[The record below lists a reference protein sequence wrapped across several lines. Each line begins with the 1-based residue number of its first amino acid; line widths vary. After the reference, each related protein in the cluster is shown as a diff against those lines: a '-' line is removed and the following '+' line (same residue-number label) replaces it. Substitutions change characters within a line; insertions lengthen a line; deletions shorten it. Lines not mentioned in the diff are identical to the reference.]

1 MEQPI
6 LVVMPVAPS
15 CGRTRQRSVL
25 ACSLPGCADTPCP
38 RKDPKVPHAPDSAAP
53 ASPRSPTSDV
63 RPGRVLAVLCG
74 GSAFVFAAVS
84 MVNVGLPD
92 LARDIGATQNEALWV
107 VNLYSLVFA
116 ALLLPAS
123 ALGDIIGRRRTFVV
137 GLGLFAAF
145 SAVSALVR
153 DPALLIA
160 TRGAA
165 GLGAAMVM
173 PTSLT
178 IITATFPV
186 EEKGKAIGIWAG
198 VSGASGTL
206 GLVLSGAMLEVFD
219 WTSIFWVCAG
229 ASALGVVATLALVPE
244 SRDEQ
249 ASRFDVGGALL
260 SALGLGGVVYTI
272 IEQPVKGWDASVLG
286 ALAVGVVGLVGFVVY
301 ELRREQP
308 MLDPR
313 LFAGRAFGTGSLS
326 LVLGFGAAL
335 GLFVIIFQ
343 YLQYTLGYS
352 TLEAGLAVTVQGVG
366 IVGAASASDALARRI
381 GLGITGGIGLGLLAA
396 GFALLAVMS
405 DADSSYWAL
414 LPGLIV
420 AGVGLGLSSAPATTS
435 ILSGAPAHA
444 QGSASGVNNA
454 AREVGGALGIA
465 VMGSALN
472 STYADRVDVTG
483 LSQTAAGAAQESL
496 PAALQVAQGLGDRG
510 ARLAADA
517 QSAFVDG
524 FHASI
529 WVGTAA
535 LVVSALVL
543 LAVGP
548 RRGQVRLDLG
558 DGFADADAARP
569 DPTARLGAAA

>member
-1 MEQPI
+1 
-6 LVVMPVAPS
+6 MPSSNGPAAAVLSPS
-15 CGRTRQRSVL
+15 
-25 ACSLPGCADTPCP
+25 A
-38 RKDPKVPHAPDSAAP
+38 SAE
-53 ASPRSPTSDV
+53 V

-92 LARDIGATQNEALWV
+92 LARDIGATQTQALWV

-123 ALGDIIGRRRTFVV
+123 ALGDIIGRRRTFVS
-137 GLGLFAAF
+137 GLAIFAGF
-145 SAVSALVR
+145 SALSALVR
-153 DPALLIA
+153 DPVLLISS
-160 TRGAA
+160 RGAA

-219 WTSIFWVCAG
+219 WTSIFWVCAA
-229 ASALGVVATLALVPE
+229 ASVLGIAATLALVPE
-244 SRDEQ
+244 SRDDE
-249 ASRFDVGGALL
+249 AGSFDVGGAVL

-272 IEQPVKGWDASVLG
+272 IEQPQDGWSG
-286 ALAVGVVGLVGFVVY
+286 AVVAAFVVGLVGLVAFVLY
-301 ELRREQP
+301 ELRRAQP

-313 LFAGRAFGTGSLS
+313 LFASRSFGTGSLS

-366 IVGAASASDALARRI
+366 IVGAAGMSDKLVRRL
-381 GLGITGGIGLGLLAA
+381 GLGLTGGIGLALLAG

-414 LPGLIV
+414 LPGLLV
-420 AGVGLGLSSAPATTS
+420 AGVGLGLSSASATTS
-435 ILSGAPAHA
+435 VLQGAPAHA

-465 VMGSALN
+465 AMGSALN
-472 STYADRVDVTG
+472 STYADHVDLTG
-483 LSQTAAGAAQESL
+483 VPAGATDAVRGSL

-510 ARLAADA
+510 TQLAANA

-524 FHASI
+524 FHTSI
-529 WVGTAA
+529 WIGTAA
-535 LVVSALVL
+535 LLVSAAVL

-548 RRGQVRLDLG
+548 RRGQARADLG
-558 DGFADADAARP
+558 RGPDGGGSTLERQTSDVP
-569 DPTARLGAAA
+569 VGAA

>member
-1 MEQPI
+1 MSSSHE
-6 LVVMPVAPS
+6 L
-15 CGRTRQRSVL
+15 
-25 ACSLPGCADTPCP
+25 
-38 RKDPKVPHAPDSAAP
+38 SAAMP
-53 ASPRSPTSDV
+53 LRPPMPEV

-92 LARDIGATQNEALWV
+92 LARDIGATQTEALWV

-123 ALGDIIGRRRTFVV
+123 ALGDLIGRRRTFVL
-137 GLGLFAAF
+137 GLGIFAAF
-145 SAVSALVR
+145 STMSALVR
-153 DPALLIA
+153 DPTLLIG

-229 ASALGVVATLALVPE
+229 ASLVGVVATLALVPE

-249 ASRFDVGGALL
+249 AAPFDAGGALL

-272 IEQPVKGWDASVLG
+272 IEQPQNGWTGGVSA
-286 ALAVGVVGLVGFVVY
+286 ALAVGILGLVGFVVY

-308 MLDPR
+308 LLDPR
-313 LFAGRAFGTGSLS
+313 LFASRSFGTGSLS

-366 IVGAASASDALARRI
+366 IVGAASASDALSRRL
-381 GLGITGGIGLGLLAA
+381 GLGLTGGIGLALLAA
-396 GFALLAVMS
+396 GFALLALMS
-405 DADSSYWAL
+405 DGDSSYWAL

-420 AGVGLGLSSAPATTS
+420 AGIGLGLSSAPATTS
-435 ILSGAPAHA
+435 ILQGTPAHA

-454 AREVGGALGIA
+454 AREIGGALGIA
-465 VMGSALN
+465 AMGSALN
-472 STYADRVDVTG
+472 STYSDQVDLAGVAGGSADTVR
-483 LSQTAAGAAQESL
+483 ESL
-496 PAALQVAQGLGDRG
+496 PGALRVAEGLGPRG
-510 ARLAADA
+510 TELAANA

-524 FHASI
+524 FHSSI
-529 WVGTAA
+529 WIGTAA
-535 LVVSALVL
+535 LVVSAVVL
-543 LAVGP
+543 LAIGP
-548 RRGQVRLDLG
+548 RRGQARLDLG
-558 DGFADADAARP
+558 GETHARAGTDERRDAGAPVAARS
-569 DPTARLGAAA
+569 

>member
-1 MEQPI
+1 
-6 LVVMPVAPS
+6 VS
-15 CGRTRQRSVL
+15 T
-25 ACSLPGCADTPCP
+25 TP
-38 RKDPKVPHAPDSAAP
+38 DLSAS
-53 ASPRSPTSDV
+53 ASPRSPTSDI
-63 RPGRVLAVLCG
+63 RPGRILAVLCG

-84 MVNVGLPD
+84 MVNVGLPE

-137 GLGLFAAF
+137 GLGIFAGF
-145 SAVSALVR
+145 SVLSALVR
-153 DPALLIA
+153 DPALLIG

-178 IITATFPV
+178 IITATFPP

-219 WTSIFWVCAG
+219 WTSIFWVCAV
-229 ASALGVVATLALVPE
+229 ASVVGIVATLAFVPE
-244 SRDEQ
+244 SIDEQ
-249 ASRFDVGGALL
+249 AAPFDKGGALL
-260 SALGLGGVVYTI
+260 SAVGLGGVVYTI
-272 IEQPVKGWDASVLG
+272 IEQPAKGWETSVVV
-286 ALAVGVVGLVGFVVY
+286 ALAVGLLGLLGFVAY
-301 ELRREQP
+301 ELRKQQP

-313 LFAGRAFGTGSLS
+313 LFTGRAFGTGSLS

-366 IVGAASASDALARRI
+366 IVVAALLSDGLSRRI
-381 GLGITGGIGLGLLAA
+381 GLGPTSGIGLTLLAA
-396 GFALLAVMS
+396 GFALLALMS
-405 DADSSYWAL
+405 DVDSSFWAL

-420 AGVGLGLSSAPATTS
+420 AGVGLGLTSAPATTS
-435 ILSGAPAHA
+435 VLSGAPAHA
-444 QGSASGVNNA
+444 QGTASGVNNA

-465 VMGSALN
+465 AMGSALN
-472 STYADRVDVTG
+472 STYSGSIDVTG
-483 LSQTAAGAAQESL
+483 LPRGAAEAASDSL
-496 PAALQVAQGLGDRG
+496 PGALKVAEGLGERG
-510 ARLAADA
+510 ARFAADA

-524 FHASI
+524 FHSSI
-529 WVGTAA
+529 WIGTGA
-535 LVVSALVL
+535 LVVSAVVL
-543 LAVGP
+543 FAVGP
-548 RRGQVRLDLG
+548 RAGQVPLDQ
-558 DGFADADAARP
+558 DAPAPETDERRNG
-569 DPTARLGAAA
+569 TAPVATAS

>member
-1 MEQPI
+1 VSP
-6 LVVMPVAPS
+6 
-15 CGRTRQRSVL
+15 
-25 ACSLPGCADTPCP
+25 TP
-38 RKDPKVPHAPDSAAP
+38 DFAAAAP
-53 ASPRSPTSDV
+53 PRSPTPDV

-84 MVNVGLPD
+84 MVNVGLPA
-92 LARDIGATQNEALWV
+92 LARDIGATQTEALWV

-123 ALGDIIGRRRTFVV
+123 AIGDLVGRRRTFVV

-145 SAVSALVR
+145 SVLSALVR

-219 WTSIFWVCAG
+219 WTSIFWVCAV
-229 ASALGVVATLALVPE
+229 ASAAGVVATLALVPE

-249 ASRFDVGGALL
+249 AAPFDVGGALL
-260 SALGLGGVVYTI
+260 SALGLGGIVYTI
-272 IEQPVKGWDASVLG
+272 IEQPENGWTAGVLV
-286 ALAVGVVGLVGFVVY
+286 ATAFGVVGLVGFVAY
-301 ELRREQP
+301 ELRRSRP

-313 LFAGRAFGTGSLS
+313 LFASRAFGTGSLS

-366 IVGAASASDALARRI
+366 IVGAAGASDALSRRL
-381 GLGITGGIGLGLLAA
+381 GLGVTGGIGLALLAA

-405 DADSSYWAL
+405 DGDSSYWAL

-465 VMGSALN
+465 AMGSALN
-472 STYADRVDVTG
+472 STYADQVNLSG
-483 LSQTAAGAAQESL
+483 LSGSAADAARESL
-496 PAALQVAQGLGDRG
+496 PGALQVAESLGARG
-510 ARLAADA
+510 AQVAANA

-529 WVGTAA
+529 WIGTAA
-535 LVVSALVL
+535 LVVSAVVL
-543 LAVGP
+543 LLVGP
-548 RRGQVRLDLG
+548 RRGHVRLDQDVQG
-558 DGFADADAARP
+558 VEADRLDASAP
-569 DPTARLGAAA
+569 AVATS